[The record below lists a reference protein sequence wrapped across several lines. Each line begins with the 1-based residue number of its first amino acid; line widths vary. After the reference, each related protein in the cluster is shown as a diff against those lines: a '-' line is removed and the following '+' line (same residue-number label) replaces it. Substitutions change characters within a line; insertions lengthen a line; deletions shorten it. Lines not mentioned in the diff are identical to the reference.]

1 MLGSSLSYLDNSSR
15 IRRAAGHGRKK
26 SFTAPYA
33 DVAVTRAKP
42 QPIES
47 GEKKMRRIELL
58 IALACGCGVLIGIRP
73 AMTQALPPSLLE
85 GGTEAA
91 VKERKNNWT
100 VGLAGGLFEGTFM
113 RLAADMG
120 RALDD
125 GDNLRVMPIVSR
137 GAASNLEDLL
147 YVRGVDVAVT
157 QSDVFEFFRNQ
168 RNTPNLATRVNYILR
183 FPLSETH
190 LVARAEI
197 HSIEELRGRKVHF
210 GAAGAAGSLTG
221 PIIFQRLGIDVQQ
234 VDADNPTA
242 MKMLNAGQIDAIV
255 RVVGKPVEYVTS
267 IPPNSGL
274 HLLQIPYSQKFA
286 DFYTLGEFTS
296 ADYPA
301 LIPPG
306 GVIETI
312 AVPGVLAVYNWPKGS
327 DRERRVQRFIERLF
341 GNWAKLQQPPYHPKW
356 RDINLAAT
364 VPGWTRYRVAEDM
377 LQILKKQDAA
387 ADLKHDFEKFV
398 QARPGPDGAPPSPT
412 QSDAM
417 FREFMQWKAR
427 SAPSPAR

>member
-1 MLGSSLSYLDNSSR
+1 MSR
-15 IRRAAGHGRKK
+15 RRAPKPQVTHQSRVGRKK
-26 SFTAPYA
+26 EAN
-33 DVAVTRAKP
+33 REWG
-42 QPIES
+42 Q
-47 GEKKMRRIELL
+47 KKMRRIEFL
-58 IALACGCGVLIGIRP
+58 IALACACGVLVGIRP

-113 RLAADMG
+113 RLAADIG

-157 QSDVFEFFRNQ
+157 QADVFEFFRNQ
-168 RNTPNLATRVNYILR
+168 RNTPNLANRVHYILR

-190 LVARAEI
+190 VVARAEI
-197 HSIEELRGRKVHF
+197 HSMEDLRGRKVHF

-221 PIIFQRLGIDVQQ
+221 PIIFQRLGIAVQQ

-242 MKMLNAGQIDAIV
+242 MKMLRAGQIDAVV

-267 IPPNSGL
+267 IEPNSGL
-274 HLLQIPYSQKFA
+274 HLLQIPYSEKFA

-296 ADYPA
+296 ADYPGLVA
-301 LIPPG
+301 PG
-306 GVIETI
+306 QAIETI

-341 GNWAKLQQPPYHPKW
+341 GNWDKLQQPPYHPKW
-356 RDINLAAT
+356 RDISRAAT
-364 VPGWTRYRVAEDM
+364 VPGWIRYRVAEDM
-377 LQILKKQDAA
+377 LQNLKKQDAA
-387 ADLKHDFEKFV
+387 ADLKHDFDKFV
-398 QARPGPDGAPPSPT
+398 KGRPGAAGAPPSPAEN
-412 QSDAM
+412 DAL

-427 SAPSPAR
+427 SAPSAAAR